1 MDEIHS
7 QGCQALLTLA
17 FVVLVN
23 SLALASSEAFPGNS
37 DSTAHMAPAPVATM
51 QAAETELRQ
60 SIVGYAK
67 NYLGRK
73 YRYGGRTPETNFDCS
88 GFTHHVMGVFG
99 INLSPSSV
107 QQSLQGDPIKL
118 KEVQTGDL
126 IFFRRSPRSRISHVA
141 MVVSNDEEGLFII
154 HSTLRGIV
162 IDDLMKSSYWRPK
175 IHSARRVINAEY
187 KETMMAMLAMA
198 ECDTPDGV
206 QEVWGEEDERVMA
219 EQLYCL
225 DEHLLCTEP
234 LPTLPLREL
243 KL

>member
-7 QGCQALLTLA
+7 QGCSALFILV

-23 SLALASSEAFPGNS
+23 SIALASSEVSPSSS
-37 DSTAHMAPAPVATM
+37 DSTAYMASAPVAAM

-60 SIVGYAK
+60 HIVGYAK

-73 YRYGGRTPETNFDCS
+73 YHYGGRTPETNFDCS

-99 INLSPSSV
+99 IHLSPSSV
-107 QQSLQGDPIKL
+107 QQSLQGDPIQL

-162 IDDLMKSSYWRPK
+162 IDNLMKSSYWRPK
-175 IHSARRVINAEY
+175 IHSARRIINAEY
-187 KETMMAMLAMA
+187 KETLTAILAVTA
-198 ECDTPDGV
+198 CDTPDEA
-206 QEVWGEEDERVMA
+206 QQREEEDERA
-219 EQLYCL
+219 IAQQLYCL
-225 DEHLLCTEP
+225 DEHLFCTEP

-243 KL
+243 KF

>member
-7 QGCQALLTLA
+7 QGYKALLTLV
-17 FVVLVN
+17 FVVLIN
-23 SLALASSEAFPGNS
+23 SLALAFSDAFPVNS
-37 DSTAHMAPAPVATM
+37 DSTAYIAPIPAAAMQVAEM
-51 QAAETELRQ
+51 ELRQ

-99 INLSPSSV
+99 IHLSPSSV
-107 QQSLQGDPIKL
+107 QQSLQGDPVKL

-126 IFFRRSPRSRISHVA
+126 IFFRRSARSRISHVA
-141 MVVSNDEEGLFII
+141 MVVSNDEDKIFII

-175 IHSARRVINAEY
+175 IHSARRVINAEH
-187 KETMMAMLAMA
+187 KETLMAMLAVA
-198 ECDTPDGV
+198 GCDALDNA
-206 QEVWGEEDERVMA
+206 QEQEEEEDEKAIA

-225 DEHLLCTEP
+225 DEHLLRTEP

-243 KL
+243 KF